1 MNTKTSLK
9 ETLQTHLRA
18 YKDIQKR
25 CPGVILATSSQA
37 ILKGISPYLTIYFS
51 AQLINEL
58 SSQRRPRE
66 LMLWVGCVVGTT
78 ALLGLGQVLCKRWY
92 NIKKALFKEM
102 MQTIYTDQ
110 FLSMDYAEADRHET
124 RDLYNQIKESEM
136 WRNWGFN
143 QVIPFVDWTFEAIT
157 GILGAI
163 VLTVSLFTQ
172 LVPDTHSLCFL
183 NSAWIVI
190 GAVLLLIV
198 ITCLGPL
205 ASNHAIALEAS
216 LSSESRFGN
225 RLFSRFTR
233 LGYENQ
239 YAMDH
244 RMYHPYELSNYYMRQ
259 ENRFGVDSRVARLS
273 LTSIG
278 LSGAFSEAIPALFS
292 GVVYVFVCLKAL
304 GGAFGIGSVTQYVSA
319 VTALS
324 INVALL
330 LETVGHMKANTPF
343 LKTTYAF
350 LDIPHSMYQ
359 GSLTTEKRADRD
371 YEIEFKDVSF
381 KYPGSDLWALH
392 HVNMKF
398 KIGSRIAVVGENG
411 SGKSTFIKL
420 LCRLYDPQEGVI
432 TLNGI
437 DVRKYRY
444 QDYLDLFSVVFQDF
458 QLLSQ
463 PLGDN
468 VAGSMHYDK
477 TKVEQCL
484 KDAGFEERLRELPEG
499 LDTYLY
505 RDFGKDGIEVSGGEA
520 QKIAIAR
527 ALYKDAPFIILDE
540 PTAALDPLAEAEIYS
555 QFNAIVKDKTAIF
568 ISHRLSSCQFCDEIL
583 VFDQGTIVQK
593 GTHATLVHEEKG
605 KYSTL
610 WHAQAQYYE

>member
-1 MNTKTSLK
+1 M
-9 ETLQTHLRA
+9 
-18 YKDIQKR
+18 
-25 CPGVILATSSQA
+25 
-37 ILKGISPYLTIYFS
+37 
-51 AQLINEL
+51 
-58 SSQRRPRE
+58 
-66 LMLWVGCVVGTT
+66 
-78 ALLGLGQVLCKRWY
+78 
-92 NIKKALFKEM
+92 
-102 MQTIYTDQ
+102 
-110 FLSMDYAEADRHET
+110 
-124 RDLYNQIKESEM
+124 
-136 WRNWGFN
+136 
-143 QVIPFVDWTFEAIT
+143 
-157 GILGAI
+157 
-163 VLTVSLFTQ
+163 
-172 LVPDTHSLCFL
+172 
-183 NSAWIVI
+183 
-190 GAVLLLIV
+190 
-198 ITCLGPL
+198 
-205 ASNHAIALEAS
+205 
-216 LSSESRFGN
+216 
-225 RLFSRFTR
+225 
-233 LGYENQ
+233 
-239 YAMDH
+239 
-244 RMYHPYELSNYYMRQ
+244 
-259 ENRFGVDSRVARLS
+259 
-273 LTSIG
+273 
-278 LSGAFSEAIPALFS
+278 
-292 GVVYVFVCLKAL
+292 KAL

-324 INVALL
+324 MNVALL

-381 KYPGSDLWALH
+381 KYPGSDLWALS

-437 DVRKYRY
+437 DIRKYRY

-605 KYSTL
+605 KYSAL